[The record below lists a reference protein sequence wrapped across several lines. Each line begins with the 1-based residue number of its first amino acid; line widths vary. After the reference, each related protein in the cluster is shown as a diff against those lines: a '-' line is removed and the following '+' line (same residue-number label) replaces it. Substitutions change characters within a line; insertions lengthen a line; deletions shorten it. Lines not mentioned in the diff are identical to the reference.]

1 MNCEEYRQAI
11 GADPSFDGGA
21 VHLSECASCQAYR
34 KEMLQLDKAINA
46 ALSIDVPEL
55 NMPELPDLDTSNI
68 VPLSSRRWAP
78 PTLLA
83 MAATVLLA
91 AFVGLRMFGSAGD
104 YDTLGEELLAHLDHE
119 PYALRVTNVPVP
131 DDRLTSVVPADMAQL
146 DHSAGLITYA
156 QTCRINGRDVPHLD
170 RLVPALSRH
179 AHRRLE
185 HPNSPLVLALISW
198 RGGRGHRASVEH
210 ELTRKRIAVSIWPR
224 ARCETDPNDRAEAQQ
239 NRGNDGA
246 QPSGGG
252 GGGGRS
258 EPPTAPA
265 IASDV
270 SSRIDWR
277 MSTPVAASICSDR
290 DTTAAGSW
298 LMNPGIPPWP

>member
-156 QTCRINGRDVPHLD
+156 QTCRINGRDVPVTVLLMPHEKVDGPQSVAGESVNGVILPVGDGSIAIFGERDEPLD
-170 RLVPALSRH
+170 RIEREV
-179 AHRRLE
+179 LE
-185 HPNSPLVLALISW
+185 
-198 RGGRGHRASVEH
+198 SV
-210 ELTRKRIAVSIWPR
+210 TW
-224 ARCETDPNDRAEAQQ
+224 
-239 NRGNDGA
+239 
-246 QPSGGG
+246 
-252 GGGGRS
+252 
-258 EPPTAPA
+258 
-265 IASDV
+265 
-270 SSRIDWR
+270 
-277 MSTPVAASICSDR
+277 ST
-290 DTTAAGSW
+290 
-298 LMNPGIPPWP
+298 